1 MSRHGHSVTRTTM
14 KSATRAASAGQR
26 SRISALGAEVRGRRI
41 HLVGAKGTGMAA
53 LAEVLAARGALLSG
67 ADVAETFQTQE
78 ILDRL
83 RLVPTVGFA
92 AGDLPARV
100 DWVVHSAAYDR
111 ADNPQLAAAA
121 ARGVPVSSYPEALGA
136 LSRAAHAVAV
146 SGVHGKT
153 TTAAL
158 CGLLVEALDLPA
170 TVLTA
175 TGVPNFG
182 GGATLIRGAAY
193 LVAETCEYRNHFAQ
207 LPSLP
212 RGGDQRGVGA
222 RRRLPDPRRGGGRV
236 YHVRLLAAGRRQP
249 DLRRRRCGC
258 CRGGGRRGCAP
269 PRPGA
274 APLRRTGERC
284 AARRRGY
291 SGRRRH
297 DVSARLPGRAG
308 RAARRRPPQRAERGR
323 GRSGGA
329 DPARRGGPRAGPL
342 RAAGGGT
349 RPGQLPRRQ
358 APHRGDRPV
367 LRGAG
372 DRRLRPSSH

>member
-175 TGVPNFG
+175 TG
-182 GGATLIRGAAY
+182 GA
-193 LVAETCEYRNHFAQ
+193 Q
-207 LPSLP
+207 
-212 RGGDQRGVGA
+212 
-222 RRRLPDPRRGGGRV
+222 
-236 YHVRLLAAGRRQP
+236 
-249 DLRRRRCGC
+249 LRRRRD
-258 CRGGGRRGCAP
+258 P
-269 PRPGA
+269 D
-274 APLRRTGERC
+274 
-284 AARRRGY
+284 
-291 SGRRRH
+291 SGRR
-297 DVSARLPGRAG
+297 LPGG
-308 RAARRRPPQRAERGR
+308 RN
-323 GRSGGA
+323 
-329 DPARRGGPRAGPL
+329 L
-342 RAAGGGT
+342 RV
-349 RPGQLPRRQ
+349 P
-358 APHRGDRPV
+358 
-367 LRGAG
+367 
-372 DRRLRPSSH
+372 